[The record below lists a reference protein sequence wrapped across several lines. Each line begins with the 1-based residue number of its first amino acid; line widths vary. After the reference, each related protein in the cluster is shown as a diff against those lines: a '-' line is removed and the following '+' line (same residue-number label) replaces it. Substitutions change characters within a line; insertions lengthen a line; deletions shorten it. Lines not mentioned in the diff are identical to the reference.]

1 VNAEQKLEM
10 IGETLKRIADM
21 PNAPEVDLS
30 PITERLD
37 ELAELVLELSQPKTE
52 WTFEIVRDSD
62 GLISEVRAF

>member
-1 VNAEQKLEM
+1 MNAEQKLEM